1 MHSAGKE
8 GEEEEEGEGVSEEER
23 VRRFLLHS
31 AHLSLCVH
39 GLESGLSRDV
49 HGEVS
54 RREGEREVGRERER
68 ERERERC
75 ERERE
80 REKERERGARRW

>member
-1 MHSAGKE
+1 MHSAGKEE

-54 RREGEREVGRERER
+54 RREGEREVGREREVR
-68 ERERERC
+68 G
-75 ERERE
+75 
-80 REKERERGARRW
+80 REKERKRERKGGEAMVMCVR